1 MIYAYIKGY
10 YAANIHT
17 VKWYIYIVAKLISET
32 MRSSVYAI
40 ISD

>member
-17 VKWYIYIVAKLISET
+17 VKWYIYIVAKLSKT